1 MQRYFSDKKI
11 DNKLEIKKDDLYH
24 IKTVMRMK
32 NNELIE
38 VVYNEELYICK
49 VNLDSN
55 MVDIE
60 RKIEN
65 TNNDFDVTLVIP
77 LLKEAKMDLIMQKS
91 TELGV
96 SKIIPIETERSV
108 IKFEKSKF
116 DKKRE
121 RWQKICKE
129 ASEQSKRLTIPIV
142 ENLTSF
148 DELGMLEGVKL
159 VCSTTEKQKNLKNLL
174 QTNDKYVKL
183 ILVIGP
189 EGGFTASEEK
199 KFVENGFERISLG
212 NRIMRVETV
221 PMFLLSIINYIYM
234 E

>member
-24 IKTVMRMK
+24 IRTVMRMK
-32 NNELIE
+32 NDELIE

-55 MVDIE
+55 VMDID

-65 TNNDFDVTLVIP
+65 NNNDFDVTLVIP

-108 IKFEKSKF
+108 IKLEKSKF
-116 DKKRE
+116 EKKRE

-129 ASEQSKRLTIPIV
+129 ASEQSKRLTIPSV
-142 ENLTSF
+142 ENITTFS
-148 DELGMLEGVKL
+148 ELGKLDGVKL
-159 VCSTTEKQKNLKNLL
+159 VCSTAEKQKNLKNLL
-174 QTNDKYVKL
+174 QTKDKYVKL
-183 ILVIGP
+183 VLVIGP
-189 EGGFTASEEK
+189 EGGFTTSEED
-199 KFVENGFERISLG
+199 KFVENGFEKISLG